1 MAAEFDVE
9 ATLAK
14 IPLPDKIKLLSGV
27 GWWNTHA
34 VPAAGLQSLRMSD
47 GPNGVRGS
55 QFFNGVPSSCF
66 PSSTG
71 LGSSFDVDLALRVG
85 EALGVESHAKGC
97 HVLLAPTVN
106 TQRSPLGGRS
116 FESFAEDPH
125 LNGTIAAAY
134 INGLQSKGVAA
145 TIKHFVA
152 NDQEFQRY
160 IRSLLACER
169 ALREIYLKPFQIA
182 IKNSNPWALMTA
194 YNRVNG
200 LHVSENPRLLVD
212 ILRGEWGY
220 QGTIISDWIGVY
232 STAESIKA
240 GLDIEMPGPTVM
252 RGKAVERLMIA
263 EKLFTS
269 DIDERVRKIL
279 VLYKHALDSGV
290 PFDAPEGS
298 IDTPELRQLLRTA
311 AADATVLLKNDKQ
324 ILPLKTGIKKI
335 AVIGPNAKRA
345 MTSGGGSAQLRSTY
359 AVTPFEGITAAANE
373 IGAEVTYHIGT
384 PSHNTLPLLDGSIR
398 QGNGE
403 PGAYM
408 QFWNESPS
416 EDFLSTSPHLHAKI
430 SEHVW
435 DVPTH
440 STNCFLADGVDDTKV
455 NEVCY
460 IRYTTKFT
468 PDETGS
474 WELGLSV
481 AGAGN
486 LFVDS
491 KLLIDLSTDPE
502 QGESFFGL
510 GTVEKREVIDLE
522 AGKTYDFEIR
532 ISNASFVSRGSP
544 FSCRGGIRL
553 GGCRKSGGARDIEE
567 ASKLAAE
574 SDVAIL
580 VIGLNHDWESEGFD
594 RQNIDLPRLTNNL
607 VAAVLKA
614 NPKTVIVNQTG
625 APVAMPWADSASTI
639 LQAFYG
645 GNELGNGL
653 ADVLFG
659 KVNPSGKLSLTFPK
673 RLEDSPSFPSY
684 GDRGQELGK
693 ILYNEGIFV
702 GYRGFEI
709 RKLEPLFAF
718 GHGLSYTT
726 FEYSGLQTSA
736 IPAGNDPKFA
746 VTFTIKNTGSVSGR
760 EVAQVYIADPQSSLP
775 RPLKELKGF
784 NKVALEA
791 GESKVVSVELD
802 REALSFYDDRRAAWV
817 AEAGKFDVFVGAS
830 STDIKLRGEVELE
843 KSFTWKGL

>member
-71 LGSSFDVDLALRVG
+71 LGSSFDIDLALKVG
-85 EALGVESHAKGC
+85 EALGVESHTKGC

-152 NDQEFQRY
+152 NDQEFQRFS
-160 IRSLLACER
+160 ISSEVSER

-269 DIDERVRKIL
+269 DIDERVGKIL

-290 PFDAPEGS
+290 PFGAPEGS

-324 ILPLKTGIKKI
+324 ILPIKSGIKKI

-359 AVTPFEGITAAANE
+359 VVTPFEGITAAANE

-398 QGNGE
+398 QGNDE

-416 EDFLSTSPHLHAKI
+416 KDFLSTSPDLHAKI
-430 SEHVW
+430 SEHAW
-435 DVPTH
+435 DIPTH

-474 WELGLSV
+474 WEFGLSV

-486 LFVDS
+486 LFVDG
-491 KLLIDLSTDPE
+491 KLLIDLSTDPK

-510 GTVEKREVIDLE
+510 GTVEKRDVIDLE

-532 ISNASFVSRGSP
+532 ISNESFVSRGSP
-544 FSCRGGIRL
+544 FTCRGGIRL

-614 NPKTVIVNQTG
+614 NPNTVIVNQTG

-684 GDRGQELGK
+684 GDKGQELGK

-736 IPAGNDPKFA
+736 IPAGNDPKFT
-746 VTFTIKNTGSVSGR
+746 VTFTIKNTGSVFGR

-784 NKVALEA
+784 NKVTLEA
-791 GESKVVSVELD
+791 GESKVLSVELD
-802 REALSFYDDRRAAWV
+802 REALSFYDDRRASWV
-817 AEAGKFDVFVGAS
+817 AEAGKFVVFVGAS
-830 STDIKLRGEVELE
+830 STDIKLTGEVELE
-843 KSFTWKGL
+843 NSFTWKGL